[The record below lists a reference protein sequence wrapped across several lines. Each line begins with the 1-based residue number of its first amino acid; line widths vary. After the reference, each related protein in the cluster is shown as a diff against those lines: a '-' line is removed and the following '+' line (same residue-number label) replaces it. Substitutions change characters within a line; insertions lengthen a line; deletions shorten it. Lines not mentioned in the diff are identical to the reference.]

1 MQFFLMKEISN
12 LMLNQVDEQVFKNS
26 AKSLLT
32 IRIFAPMQKIIGE
45 IFVLFYFIFL
55 YRNYVRFLLKIDPQV
70 VEVDK
75 VKARVNIVILKNN
88 VMIVCFIGSKFHP
101 KLGKG

>member
-1 MQFFLMKEISN
+1 MN
-12 LMLNQVDEQVFKNS
+12 
-26 AKSLLT
+26 KSLRT